1 MNDVNDL
8 AGKTSYPV
16 VEERRLLAVTPAGLF
31 GRRRRDLNELPSR
44 APGTALVF
52 QADGRFIVYDE
63 LRHLDGQE
71 DFVLG
76 ALTVAVV
83 NVRPYSFHADIN
95 LPSAHHSE
103 NFVIRTTFSAVVRD
117 PSEVV
122 RMGAIDLPNSLSQH
136 LRKDPK
142 LAAICAAH
150 KIEQIAD
157 TRIEID
163 ARVQSYYGYRS
174 YQVPGLDVGLELVEV
189 ITPKELEERDRKLR
203 NATVG
208 GEIDMKIQELE
219 FLKRKQNITGE
230 HELTALSSRFEY
242 DRTSRQME
250 LEHLENLKEGKRRAE
265 IDDLARQLEA
275 KKAEFVLERLRQDL
289 PAQLSLAVAR
299 GELST
304 LDALEAQRK
313 AEQLNLEQLKGMLG
327 LAMNGSGG
335 DFFVMD
341 PQTIF
346 DTLIH
351 KIGGPSYAA
360 LDSAASAER
369 QAVTGPGPQAD
380 ADVPPDEDDFHV

>member
-8 AGKTSYPV
+8 AGRTSYPV
-16 VEERRLLAVTPAGLF
+16 IEERRLLAVTPTGLF
-31 GRRRRDLNELPSR
+31 GKRRRDLNQLPLN

-83 NVRPYSFHADIN
+83 NLRPHSFYADIE
-95 LPSAHHSE
+95 LPSAYHSE
-103 NFVIRTTFSAVVRD
+103 TFVIRTSFSAVVRD

-122 RMGAIDLPNSLSQH
+122 RVGAVDLPNSLSRH

-142 LAAICAAH
+142 LAAICASH
-150 KIEQIAD
+150 EIEQIAD
-157 TRIEID
+157 TRIAID

-174 YQVPGLDVGLELVEV
+174 FQVPGLDVSLELVEV
-189 ITPKELEERDRKLR
+189 ITPTELKERDRKLR

-219 FLKRKQNITGE
+219 FLKREQNITGE
-230 HELTALSSRFEY
+230 HKLDSLSSRYEY
-242 DRTSRQME
+242 DRSSRQTE
-250 LEHLENLKEGKRRAE
+250 WAHLENLREGKRRAE
-265 IDDLARQLEA
+265 IDELARQLEA
-275 KKAEFVLERLRQDL
+275 KQAEFVLERLRQDL
-289 PAQLSLAVAR
+289 PAQLALAVAR
-299 GELST
+299 GELTT
-304 LDALEAQRK
+304 LGALEAQRK
-313 AEQLNLEQLKGMLG
+313 AEQLDLEELKGMLG
-327 LAMNGSGG
+327 LALNGNGG

-346 DTLIH
+346 DTVIH
-351 KIGGPSYAA
+351 KIGGAQYAA
-360 LDSAASAER
+360 LDSAASAGR
-369 QAVTGPGPQAD
+369 QAVTRSGPAPG

>member
-16 VEERRLLAVTPAGLF
+16 VEERRLLAVTPTGLF

-360 LDSAASAER
+360 LDSAAAAER
-369 QAVTGPGPQAD
+369 QAVTGPEQRTD